1 MDNANPIIHSTS
13 STSSKRLKSTAFLDL
28 DLQDQ
33 DEWESLHHK
42 LGYGG
47 EADTASYAADTVDEI
62 DQDEI
67 FGTLL
72 LSSSFLPKSGCVS
85 PFSPPTSAHEE
96 ATDVFRERY

>member
-1 MDNANPIIHSTS
+1 MNSTTMDNANPIIHSTS

-33 DEWESLHHK
+33 DEWESLQHK

-47 EADTASYAADTVDEI
+47 QVDTASYAADSVDEI

-72 LSSSFLPKSGCVS
+72 SSPLLSSLPKSGCVS
-85 PFSPPTSAHEE
+85 PFSPPTSAHMD
-96 ATDVFRERY
+96 A